1 MRARLALLILA
12 FAVLAA
18 PLHAAAEDDPKAVID
33 RAIKAMGGE
42 AVLGRA
48 RAFELKMEGTVYS
61 GTEKLPFHA
70 VALTQLPDQFK
81 HVMEYERQG
90 RKVSQVQLFN
100 GNAIFLRVDNSIR
113 DVNPA
118 LRSALLKGRFAD
130 YVAQLTVL
138 KNKEYQLASLGE
150 SKVEGKPVVGIKVT
164 AAERPE
170 VQLFFDKETGLLV
183 KTEHRQLDPRNPDV
197 NTEIVQ
203 EVFYRDYKV
212 VDTTAAD
219 EMLMKAAGIGTDG
232 PALLDFFRKR
242 GGGDGKRDKIL
253 ALITQLGDDA
263 FDKREEATHQLIAL
277 GGEAMPFL
285 KDALKSGDL
294 EVVRRAEAILKK
306 IGNVPGKRD
315 DPRLPVAAARLLAA
329 KKPAGAAEALLNFL
343 PAAPDETAAR
353 EIRAALALVA
363 FTDGKPDKSL
373 TDAVE
378 SKDPARRAAAEEA
391 LGRLPLPTGRKILV
405 EGLKRPTQISV
416 YRAGKKFMEWQVT
429 EVSYFNK
436 IDDKPF
442 LTP

>member
-1 MRARLALLILA
+1 MRAHLALL
-12 FAVLAA
+12 VLMVGSACV
-18 PLHAAAEDDPKAVID
+18 HAADDDPKAVID

-48 RAFELKMEGTVYS
+48 RAFELKMEGAVYS

-113 DVNPA
+113 DVSPA
-118 LRSALLKGRFAD
+118 LRSALQKGRFAD
-130 YVAQLTVL
+130 YLAQLTVL
-138 KNKEYQLASLGE
+138 KNKEYTLASLGE
-150 SKVEGKPVVGIKVT
+150 SKIEGKPVVGIKVT

-170 VQLFFDKETGLLV
+170 VQLFFDKETGFLV
-183 KTEHRQLDPRNPDV
+183 KTEHRQLDPRDPDA
-197 NTEIVQ
+197 NTEVIQ
-203 EVFYRDYKV
+203 EVFYNDYKV

-219 EMLMKAAGIGTDG
+219 EKLVKAAGVGVDAV
-232 PALLDFFRKR
+232 ALLDFFRKR
-242 GGGDGKRDKIL
+242 GGGDSKRDKIL

-263 FDKREEATHQLIAL
+263 FDKREDATNQLIAL
-277 GGEAMPFL
+277 AGVAVPFL
-285 KDALKSGDL
+285 KDALKNGDL
-294 EVVRRAEAILKK
+294 EVVRRAEMILKK

-315 DPRLPVAAARLLAA
+315 DPLLPAAVARLLAA

-343 PAAPDETAAR
+343 PTAPDENAAR
-353 EIRAALALVA
+353 EVRAALAIVA
-363 FTDGKPDKSL
+363 FTDGKPDKAVS
-373 TDAVE
+373 DAVE

-391 LGRLPLPTGRKILV
+391 LGRVPLPTGRKILV
-405 EGLKRPTQISV
+405 EGLKRPTKISV
-416 YRAGKKFMEWQVT
+416 YRAGKKFMEWQIT
-429 EVSYFNK
+429 DVSYFNK

-442 LTP
+442 ITP